1 MPLNRSL
8 HSLPT
13 TMSRSTSTV
22 TNKMQL
28 ERLIPSHKRIIQHPD
43 ILTHKATEHFI
54 HRLIRCIIRHH
65 QVLRNPSA
73 IHLLISQ
80 AILVVMEEIG
90 ITSRQGKFH
99 NMDLSSLG
107 IKPEII
113 ITFNKPKE
121 ETIIIIRK
129 TESIGKTTI
138 EEVIIEEAISVAIS
152 IEEEAAKEVIKDGKT
167 IIMGDLITEEAIQ
180 ALELHRI
187 DKKMKAFLSRKMSYK
202 HHQNSSRK
210 SFLPPLS
217 CP

>member
-22 TNKMQL
+22 TNKMQP

-43 ILTHKATEHFI
+43 ILTHKVTEHFI
-54 HRLIRCIIRHH
+54 HQLIRCIIRYH
-65 QVLRNPSA
+65 QVLRKLSA
-73 IHLLISQ
+73 IHLLSQ
-80 AILVVMEEIG
+80 YILVVMEEIG